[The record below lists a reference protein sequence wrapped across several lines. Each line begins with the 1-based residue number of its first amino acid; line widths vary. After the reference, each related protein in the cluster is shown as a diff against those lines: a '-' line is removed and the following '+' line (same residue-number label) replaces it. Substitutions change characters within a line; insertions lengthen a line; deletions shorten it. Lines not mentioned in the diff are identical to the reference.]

1 MTRRNSEIPGWV
13 IRPYRAADQ
22 AAVDDLVEGG
32 ADPLWVSQGHRLHGE
47 AREGGRWRR
56 SLVAEEA
63 GRVIGAATIARNPVH
78 PGRYNAAVEV
88 AGGSRRRGLGT
99 ALIEQVRLLAP
110 EARPLAAKLRPF
122 DAAAVA
128 LAERLGGR
136 VYQRCPGPCPDPTA
150 ADVVSW
156 CAQHPGGRR

>member
-1 MTRRNSEIPGWV
+1 MTRQAAHIPGWV

-47 AREGGRWRR
+47 AREGDRWRR

-63 GRVIGAATIARNPVH
+63 GRVVGAVTIGRNPVH

-88 AGGSRRRGLGT
+88 AVGSRRRGLGT

-110 EARPLAAKLRPF
+110 EARPLAGKLRPS

-136 VYQRCPGPCPDPTA
+136 VYQRCPGPCPDPTRGRGLL
-150 ADVVSW
+150 VR
-156 CAQHPGGRR
+156 AQHPGGRR